1 VTGAELSTLMAGPSP
16 HAVLDLRERAA
27 YEGGHIFRA
36 TNLPRRLLEFQLS
49 QLVTAKRTPIVL
61 CDADG
66 RLAALALPA
75 VRAMG
80 FTDVRVLDGGLEA
93 WRREGRGTITGI
105 NVPSKAFGEWA
116 LHTLRTPQIPPHELQ
131 AWIDGGRDMVIVDSR
146 TPEEYARGCIPGAWS
161 MPGGELMLRIGE
173 LAKNPKTTIVVHCGG
188 RTRSYIGA
196 ESLRRMGLPNPIV
209 ALENGTMGWELAGLT
224 LERGAD
230 RRVAEVSEASRKRA
244 AAAALLIAKDDGIAS
259 IAPAALEALWARRAE
274 ENVALLDVRTR
285 EEYEEVHVA
294 GAAWAPGGQTVQATD
309 EYIAVRAARVVL
321 VCDGAGRSIMTAA
334 WLKRMGLPAVSVL
347 AGGLPA
353 WKAGGGAVETGH
365 PDPEPWGYAAA
376 RAAVGTLAPVEL
388 SAALGG
394 PQAPPAPARATP
406 APARAPMILS
416 VDQSDVY
423 VRGHVPGA
431 AWLCRSRLEW
441 KAPQALADRARALVL
456 TCRDGRHSTLA
467 AAALARLGYASVRVL
482 EGGTQAWERK
492 GLALETGK
500 TRLLDETDDVVL
512 KPYEK
517 GREAMEAYL
526 KWEVDL
532 DPAALDAA
540 RSK

>member
-1 VTGAELSTLMAGPSP
+1 MTGAELSALMAGPSP

-36 TNLPRRLLEFQLS
+36 TNLPRRLLEFRLS
-49 QLVTAKRTPIVL
+49 QLVTAKRTPLVL

-116 LHTLRTPQIPPHELQ
+116 LHTLHTPQIPPHELQ

-173 LAKNPKTTIVVHCGG
+173 LLKSPKTTIVVHCGG

-224 LERGAD
+224 LERGAG
-230 RRVAEVSEASRKRA
+230 RRVAEVSEASRTRA
-244 AAAALLIAKDDGIAS
+244 AAAALLIAKEDGIAS
-259 IAPAALEALWARRAE
+259 IAPADLTALWDRRAE

-285 EEYEEVHVA
+285 EEYEEGHVA
-294 GAAWAPGGQTVQATD
+294 GAAWAPGGQAVQATD

-321 VCDGAGRSIMTAA
+321 VCDGSGRSIMTAA
-334 WLKRMGLPAVSVL
+334 WLKRMGLPGATVL

-353 WKAGGGAVETGH
+353 WQATGGAVETGH

-376 RAAVGTLAPVEL
+376 LAAVGRLAPVEL
-388 SAALGG
+388 SAALNGAEV
-394 PQAPPAPARATP
+394 P
-406 APARAPMILS
+406 LVLN

-423 VRGHVPGA
+423 ARGHVPGA
-431 AWLCRSRLEW
+431 AWLCRSRLEL
-441 KAPQALADRARALVL
+441 KAPQVLPDRARTLVL

-500 TRLLDETDDVVL
+500 SRLLDETDDVVL

-540 RSK
+540 RSR

>member
-1 VTGAELSTLMAGPSP
+1 MTGAGLAALMAGPGP

-36 TNLPRRLLEFQLS
+36 TNLPRRLLEFRLS
-49 QLVTAKRTPIVL
+49 RLVTAKRTPVVL

-80 FTDVRVLDGGLEA
+80 FTDVQVLDGGLEA

-105 NVPSKAFGEWA
+105 NVPSKAFGERA
-116 LHTLRTPQIPPHELQ
+116 LRTLHTPQIPPHELQ

-161 MPGGELMLRIGE
+161 MPGGELVLRIGE
-173 LAKNPKTTIVVHCGG
+173 LATSPKTAIVVHCGG

-224 LERGAD
+224 LERGAG
-230 RRVAEVSEASRKRA
+230 RRVAEVSEAGRKRA
-244 AAAALLIAKDDGIAS
+244 AAAALLIAKEDGIVS
-259 IAPAALEALWARRAE
+259 IAPADLAALWARRAE

-285 EEYEEVHVA
+285 EEYEEGHVA
-294 GAAWAPGGQTVQATD
+294 GAAWAPGGQAVQATD
-309 EYIAVRAARVVL
+309 EYVAVRAARVVL
-321 VCDGAGRSIMTAA
+321 VCDGSGRSIMTAA
-334 WLKRMGLPAVSVL
+334 WLKRMGLAGVSAL
-347 AGGLPA
+347 TGGLPA
-353 WKAGGGAVETGH
+353 WKAAGGAIETGH

-388 SAALGG
+388 SAALNAA
-394 PQAPPAPARATP
+394 QAPPAPARTP
-406 APARAPMILS
+406 MVLN

-423 VRGHVPGA
+423 AQGHVPGA

-441 KAPQALADRARALVL
+441 KVPQALLDRGRALVL

-467 AAALARLGYASVRVL
+467 AATLDRLGYASVRVL

-492 GLALETGK
+492 RLALETGK
-500 TRLLDETDDVVL
+500 SRLLDETDDVVL
-512 KPYEK
+512 KPYER

-526 KWEVDL
+526 KWEANL

>member
-1 VTGAELSTLMAGPSP
+1 VTGVELSELMAGPSS
-16 HAVLDLRERAA
+16 HAVLDLRERAT
-27 YEGGHIFRA
+27 YEGGHIFRV
-36 TNLPRRLLEFQLS
+36 TNLPRRLLEFRLS
-49 QLVTAKRTPIVL
+49 QLVTAKRTPLVL

-93 WRREGRGTITGI
+93 WRRERRGTITGI
-105 NVPSKAFGEWA
+105 NVPSKAFGEWT

-173 LAKNPKTTIVVHCGG
+173 LAKSPETTIVVHCGG

-224 LERGAD
+224 LERGAG
-230 RRVAEVSEASRKRA
+230 RRVAEVSEATRKRA
-244 AAAALLIAKDDGIAS
+244 AAAALLIAKEDGIDS
-259 IAPAALEALWARRAE
+259 IAPADLTALWARRAE

-285 EEYEEVHVA
+285 EEYEEGHVP
-294 GAAWAPGGQTVQATD
+294 GAAWAPGGQAVQATD

-321 VCDGAGRSIMTAA
+321 VCDGSGRSIMTAA
-334 WLKRMGLPAVSVL
+334 WLKRMGLRGATVL

-353 WKAGGGAVETGH
+353 WKAAGGAVETGH
-365 PDPEPWGYAAA
+365 ADPEPWGFAAA
-376 RAAVGTLAPVEL
+376 RAAVGTLDPVEL
-388 SAALGG
+388 SAAIGG
-394 PQAPPAPARATP
+394 AQAP
-406 APARAPMILS
+406 LVLN

-423 VRGHVPGA
+423 ARGHVPGA

-441 KAPQALADRARALVL
+441 KAPQALPDRARALVL

-467 AAALARLGYASVRVL
+467 AATLARLGYASVRVL

-492 GLALETGK
+492 GLALEAGK
-500 TRLLDETDDVVL
+500 SRLLDETDDVVL

>member
-1 VTGAELSTLMAGPSP
+1 MTGAELSELMAGPSA

-27 YEGGHIFRA
+27 YVGGHIFRA
-36 TNLPRRLLEFQLS
+36 TNLPRRLLEFRLS
-49 QLVTAKRTPIVL
+49 QLVTAKRTPLVL

-75 VRAMG
+75 MRAMG

-93 WRREGRGTITGI
+93 WRREGRGTTTGI

-173 LAKNPKTTIVVHCGG
+173 LAKSPKTTIVVHCGG

-230 RRVAEVSEASRKRA
+230 RRVAEVSEASRTRA
-244 AAAALLIAKDDGIAS
+244 AAAALLIAKDDGIAL
-259 IAPAALEALWARRAE
+259 IAPADLTALWARRAE

-285 EEYEEVHVA
+285 EEYEEGHVA
-294 GAAWAPGGQTVQATD
+294 GAAWAPGGQAVQATD

-334 WLKRMGLPAVSVL
+334 WLKRMGLPEVSVL

-353 WKAGGGAVETGH
+353 WRAGGGAVETGH
-365 PDPEPWGYAAA
+365 PDPEPWGFAAA

-394 PQAPPAPARATP
+394 AQATP
-406 APARAPMILS
+406 APARAPIVLN

-423 VRGHVPGA
+423 ARGHVPGA

-441 KAPQALADRARALVL
+441 KAPQALSDRARALVL

-467 AAALARLGYASVRVL
+467 AATLARLGYASVRVL

-500 TRLLDETDDVVL
+500 SRLLDETDDVVL

>member
-1 VTGAELSTLMAGPSP
+1 VTGAELSALMAGPSP

-36 TNLPRRLLEFQLS
+36 TNLPRRLLEFRLS

-80 FTDVRVLDGGLEA
+80 FTDVRVLDGGLDA

-173 LAKNPKTTIVVHCGG
+173 LAKSPQTTIVVHCGG

-196 ESLRRMGLPNPIV
+196 ESLRRMRLPNPIV

-224 LERGAD
+224 LERGAG
-230 RRVAEVSEASRKRA
+230 RRVAEVSETSRKRA
-244 AAAALLIAKDDGIAS
+244 AAAALLIAKEDGIPW
-259 IAPAALEALWARRAE
+259 IAPADLTALWARRAE

-285 EEYEEVHVA
+285 EEYGEGHVA
-294 GAAWAPGGQTVQATD
+294 GAAWAPGGQAVQATD

-321 VCDGAGRSIMTAA
+321 VCDGSGRSMMTAA
-334 WLKRMGLPAVSVL
+334 WLKRMGLPSVSVL

-353 WKAGGGAVETGH
+353 WRAGGGAVETGH

-376 RAAVGTLAPVEL
+376 RAAVGTLIPVEL
-388 SAALGG
+388 AAALGG
-394 PQAPPAPARATP
+394 PQATP
-406 APARAPMILS
+406 VPARAPMVLS

-423 VRGHVPGA
+423 ARGHVPGA

-441 KAPQALADRARALVL
+441 KAPQALPDRARPLVL

-467 AAALARLGYASVRVL
+467 AATLEQLGYASVRVL
-482 EGGTQAWERK
+482 EGGTQGWERN

-500 TRLLDETDDVVL
+500 SRLLDETDDVVL

-540 RSK
+540 RSR

>member
-1 VTGAELSTLMAGPSP
+1 MTGAELSALMAGPSP

-36 TNLPRRLLEFQLS
+36 TNLPRRLLEFRLS

-173 LAKNPKTTIVVHCGG
+173 LAKSPKTTIVVHCGG

-224 LERGAD
+224 LERGAG

-244 AAAALLIAKDDGIAS
+244 AAAALLIAKEDGIAS
-259 IAPAALEALWARRAE
+259 IAPADLTALWARRAE

-285 EEYEEVHVA
+285 EEYEEGHVA
-294 GAAWAPGGQTVQATD
+294 GAAWAPGGQAVQATD

-321 VCDGAGRSIMTAA
+321 VCDGSGRSIMTAA
-334 WLKRMGLPAVSVL
+334 WLKRMGLPEVSAL
-347 AGGLPA
+347 TGGLPA
-353 WKAGGGAVETGH
+353 WKAAGGAVETGH

-394 PQAPPAPARATP
+394 PKAPPAPARA
-406 APARAPMILS
+406 PMVLS

-423 VRGHVPGA
+423 ARGHVPGA

-441 KAPQALADRARALVL
+441 KAPQALPDRARALVL

-500 TRLLDETDDVVL
+500 SRLLDETDDVVL

>member
-1 VTGAELSTLMAGPSP
+1 VTGAELSALMAGPSP

-36 TNLPRRLLEFQLS
+36 TNLPRRLLEFRLS

-66 RLAALALPA
+66 RLAALALPT

-116 LHTLRTPQIPPHELQ
+116 LHTLGTPQIPPHELK

-161 MPGGELMLRIGE
+161 MPGGEIMLRIGE
-173 LAKNPKTTIVVHCGG
+173 LAKSPQTTIVVHCGG

-196 ESLRRMGLPNPIV
+196 ESLRRMELPNPIV

-224 LERGAD
+224 LERGAG
-230 RRVAEVSEASRKRA
+230 RRVAEVSEAGRKCA
-244 AAAALLIAKDDGIAS
+244 AAAAARIAKEDGIAS
-259 IAPAALEALWARRAE
+259 IAPADLTTLWDRRAE

-285 EEYEEVHVA
+285 EEYEEGHVA
-294 GAAWAPGGQTVQATD
+294 RAAWAPGGQAVQATD

-321 VCDGAGRSIMTAA
+321 VCDGSGRSIMTAA
-334 WLKRMGLPAVSVL
+334 WLKRMGLPGATVL

-353 WKAGGGAVETGH
+353 WQAAGGAVETGH

-376 RAAVGTLAPVEL
+376 RAVVGTLAPVEL
-388 SAALGG
+388 SAALNGAEV
-394 PQAPPAPARATP
+394 P
-406 APARAPMILS
+406 LVLN

-423 VRGHVPGA
+423 ARGHVPGA
-431 AWLCRSRLEW
+431 AWLCRSRLEL
-441 KAPQALADRARALVL
+441 KAPQALPDRARALVL
-456 TCRDGRHSTLA
+456 TCRDGRQSTLA

-500 TRLLDETDDVVL
+500 SQLLDETDDVVL

-526 KWEVDL
+526 KWEIDL

-540 RSK
+540 RSR